1 LRDHRLPKAIQDFH
15 DTIDEIEINKQL
27 DGLAMPEILRRPVT
41 QYELRERAAIV
52 KLMPVSLNEL
62 GEAEALN
69 TRIKFVHKLA
79 HLCHQQ
85 ESR

>member
-27 DGLAMPEILRRPVT
+27 DGLAMPVT

-79 HLCHQQ
+79 HLCHRQ